1 LTPSEAES
9 STGRSLFATKV
20 LRRFLVQTLW
30 CGIILPTLNDPDR
43 PNNPHT
49 NNMKQILRAIP
60 ISLCLSFMASSHVLA
75 QKTYAIGLGGG
86 TAIPVGKLNDAQ
98 KAGYNGMAM
107 LAMGVADLPFG
118 VRFDAI
124 YNTLTRRADTIAQ
137 GSSASTSDFRVM
149 GALANLIYA
158 FPGTSAKAYIVA
170 GAGLYNSKVE
180 PNGKSQNHLGF
191 NAGLGATFGVG
202 PLATFIESRYHSI
215 SRSTADGGVYQFV
228 PITVGLMF

>member
-1 LTPSEAES
+1 
-9 STGRSLFATKV
+9 
-20 LRRFLVQTLW
+20 
-30 CGIILPTLNDPDR
+30 
-43 PNNPHT
+43 
-49 NNMKQILRAIP
+49 MKQILRAIP
-60 ISLCLSFMASSHVLA
+60 ISLCLSLMASSHALA

-98 KAGYNGMAM
+98 KSGYNGIAM
-107 LAMGVADLPFG
+107 LALGVADLPFG

-124 YNTLTRRADTIAQ
+124 YNTLQRRADTIVQ

-158 FPGTSAKAYIVA
+158 FPGTSSKAYVLA

-180 PNGKSQNHLGF
+180 PNGKPQNHLGF
-191 NAGLGATFGVG
+191 NGGLGASFGIG
-202 PLATFIESRYHSI
+202 PIAMFIESRYHSI